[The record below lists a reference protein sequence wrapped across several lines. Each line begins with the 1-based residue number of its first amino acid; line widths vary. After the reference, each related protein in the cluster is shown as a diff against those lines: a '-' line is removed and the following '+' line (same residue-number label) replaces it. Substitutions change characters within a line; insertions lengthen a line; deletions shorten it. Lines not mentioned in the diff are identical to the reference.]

1 MKEYLLKEIK
11 RDKKGLY
18 HLIFDETTIVINE
31 DIYTDY
37 FLYANKILSEDE
49 YNEIL
54 NKAGKI
60 EGYSY
65 INRLLKERMY
75 SSHQLKE
82 KLINKKKIKPYI
94 AKQIIQELTEKGII
108 NDQKYTIEKIES
120 LELKN
125 YGYYRI
131 KDTLYQEGVDIEKYG
146 YYLDDDKETIK
157 IKELMPLLIKKFSSS
172 SGTKMKE
179 SIYHSLVNYGF
190 DEKIIN
196 KEIGNI
202 NSEDLRKNDKEN
214 LRKKYLL
221 MTIKYTKEEKMIHKD
236 EIIEKLKR
244 NGYRY
249 SDIIETIEENEDE

>member
-1 MKEYLLKEIK
+1 MKEYILKEIK

-18 HLIFDETTIVINE
+18 HLVFEDSTLVINE

-54 NKAGKI
+54 NRSNKMD
-60 EGYSY
+60 GYAY
-65 INRLLKERMY
+65 IFRLLKERLY
-75 SSHQLKE
+75 SSYQLKE
-82 KLINKKKIKPYI
+82 KLINKKNIKPYI
-94 AKQIIQELTEKGII
+94 AKQIIQEFIDKGII
-108 NDQKYTIEKIES
+108 DDKRYTTEKIES

-131 KDTLYQEGVDIEKYG
+131 KDTLYQEGIDIEKYD
-146 YYLDDDKETIK
+146 YYLDDDKENKK
-157 IKELMPLLIKKFSSS
+157 IKELVPILMKKFSSS

-179 SIYHSLVNYGF
+179 SIYHSLINFGF
-190 DEKIIN
+190 DEKTIN
-196 KEIGNI
+196 RELSNI

-214 LRKKYLL
+214 LKKKYLL
-221 MTIKYTKEEKMIHKD
+221 ITLKYSKEDKKFYKD
-236 EIIEKLKR
+236 EIIDKLKR

-249 SDIIETIEENEDE
+249 SDIIETIEEYEDE